1 MGRVR
6 VFIWSLNMAEIRLE
20 GLKSRKLGIYGQNDV
35 VLIHQSF
42 FFFLTQGTTQK
53 NAVLDKLK

>member
-6 VFIWSLNMAEIRLE
+6 VFIWSLNMEEIRLE

-42 FFFLTQGTTQK
+42 FFLTQGTTQ
-53 NAVLDKLK
+53 NDAVLDKLK